1 MVDVK
6 YEDLPDTISY
16 RDYAKWRRCGIST
29 ALEKFHTKGF
39 PLITGVGTKLLAD
52 KRAVLLYELGL
63 SEKDK
68 TELLHNIS
76 TEIIRKEVFNNEN
89 CK

>member
-1 MVDVK
+1 MSEVK
-6 YEDLPDTISY
+6 YEDLPDTINY
-16 RDYAKWRRCGIST
+16 KDYARWRKCGINS
-29 ALEKFHTKGF
+29 ALEKFHSKGF
-39 PLITGVGTKLLAD
+39 PLINGVGTKLLAD

-76 TEIIRKEVFNNEN
+76 AEIIRKEIFHNEN
-89 CK
+89 SK